1 MALSNSE
8 KQQRW
13 RERHLARR
21 RQVQRIAGL
30 LLRRKWGDEHFKELG
45 DLLQS
50 LLSRDDVAALR
61 RALRPRTSAEMEAI
75 NRAAEVAVRELWLRE
90 HPGRTCAD
98 YDRLPGGAKWEWR
111 LAKSGAIVDAERAA
125 WLADHPGREYPEHEG
140 SLTDRESTDLGRWRR
155 QYERRLA
162 SEVGR

>member
-30 LLRRKWGDEHFKELG
+30 LLRRAWSDEHFKELG

-50 LLSRDDVAALR
+50 MMSRDAIVALR
-61 RALRPRTSAEMEAI
+61 RALKPRTDAEMP
-75 NRAAEVAVRELWLRE
+75 AASPRESAANGRPVSGFPAG
-90 HPGRTCAD
+90 PGR
-98 YDRLPGGAKWEWR
+98 PW
-111 LAKSGAIVDAERAA
+111 S
-125 WLADHPGREYPEHEG
+125 
-140 SLTDRESTDLGRWRR
+140 ST
-155 QYERRLA
+155 
-162 SEVGR
+162 